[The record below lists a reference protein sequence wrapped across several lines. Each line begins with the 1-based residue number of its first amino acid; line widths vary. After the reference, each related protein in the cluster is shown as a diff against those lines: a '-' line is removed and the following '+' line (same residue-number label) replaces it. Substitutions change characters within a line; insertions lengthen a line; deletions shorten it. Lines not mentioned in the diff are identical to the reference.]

1 MQDAPADAALARDTA
16 MTAAALSTTRTGKSP
31 WRRVLLL
38 LAQLCL
44 VAVFLVFW
52 QLAVSE
58 RNVAF
63 FSRPLIV
70 GSKLA
75 ELLVDPDFHHDIAVT
90 LAEIAVGY
98 GIGAGVGLA
107 LGFILGR
114 SRFLSNLLEPF
125 IIGLYSIPKIAL
137 APLFIVWLGLGMASK
152 VAVVVLATFFLVF
165 FNTYSGLLNVN
176 EELLRLARL
185 MGASWHHCIFRV
197 VLPSAGDQI
206 FIGLKTAVPYAVIG
220 AVIGEYI
227 GSNAGLGH
235 FILYASQTYDAPALF
250 SGIAALIVIVFVC
263 NFALN
268 ALERRLIRW
277 RHIEGAAVQL

>member
-1 MQDAPADAALARDTA
+1 MQDAPADAALARDPA
-16 MTAAALSTTRTGKSP
+16 MAAGILSTTRTGKSP

-75 ELLVDPDFHHDIAVT
+75 ELLFDPDFHHDIAVT

-98 GIGAGVGLA
+98 GIGAGIGLA

-114 SRFLSNLLEPF
+114 SRLLTDLLEPF

-176 EELLRLARL
+176 EELLRLARR
-185 MGASWHHCIFRV
+185 MGASWHRGTYRHRVRLQFR
-197 VLPSAGDQI
+197 AQR
-206 FIGLKTAVPYAVIG
+206 A
-220 AVIGEYI
+220 
-227 GSNAGLGH
+227 
-235 FILYASQTYDAPALF
+235 
-250 SGIAALIVIVFVC
+250 
-263 NFALN
+263 
-268 ALERRLIRW
+268 
-277 RHIEGAAVQL
+277 GAAPDPLASHRGGCRPAVTPKASVLRVRTIEKPGSMPCSDAES

>member
-1 MQDAPADAALARDTA
+1 MAAGI
-16 MTAAALSTTRTGKSP
+16 LSTTRTGKSP

-75 ELLVDPDFHHDIAVT
+75 ELIFDPDFHHDIAVT

>member
-1 MQDAPADAALARDTA
+1 MQDAPADAALARDAA
-16 MTAAALSTTRTGKSP
+16 MTAGTLSTTRTGKSP

-44 VAVFLVFW
+44 VAAFLVFW

-75 ELLVDPDFHHDIAVT
+75 ELIFDPDFHHDIAVT

-176 EELLRLARL
+176 EELLRLPRL